1 MKLGIGHGEETREK
15 LVQYAPCPITPSP
28 KKMRSIVIDYYIQA
42 TMTRNQIPG
51 FSVAVVQEGEP
62 VLVKG
67 YGLANVEHSVSAT
80 EQTVYEIASVG
91 KTFTATVTMML
102 VEQGIISLEEAIA
115 NYLDYLPLT
124 WQNVTI
130 GHILSHQSGLPS
142 YTDAPNYWEITHLD
156 LSKSEILALVTHLPL
171 KFQPGEFSA
180 YDNTGYYLLG
190 LILEKVT
197 GKSYGDLLRDRIFAP
212 LGMNATVMNDPKD
225 IVPHRSA
232 GYRLPNSKLVN
243 KPYYS
248 PSVTYSAG
256 GQLSSVEDMVK
267 WEQAL
272 CGETLLKQSTLDL
285 MWTPHFPN
293 QGDDWEKL
301 RYVAGLGWWVLNY
314 SDRRVVG
321 HNGSIL
327 GFASNITRFIDD
339 KITVILLCNLDKISR
354 PDAIAKKI
362 AEYYCPVLK
371 EAVLQPPL

>member
-1 MKLGIGHGEETREK
+1 M
-15 LVQYAPCPITPSP
+15 
-28 KKMRSIVIDYYIQA
+28 IDDYIRA
-42 TMTRNQIPG
+42 VMTQNQIPG
-51 FSVAVVQEGEP
+51 LSVAVVQEGEP

-67 YGLANVEHSVSAT
+67 YGLANVEHSVPAT
-80 EQTVYEIASVG
+80 EHTVYEIASVG
-91 KTFTATVTMML
+91 KTFTATAIMIL
-102 VEQGIISLEEAIA
+102 VEQGIISLEDAIA
-115 NYLDYLPLT
+115 DYLDCLPIT
-124 WQNVTI
+124 WQNVVTI
-130 GHILSHQSGLPS
+130 GHILSHQSGIPS
-142 YTDAPNYWEITHLD
+142 YTDASNYWEITHLN

-171 KFQPGEFSA
+171 KLQPGEFSA

-190 LILEKVT
+190 LLLEKVT
-197 GKSYGDLLRDRIFAP
+197 EQSYGDLLQERIFAP
-212 LGMNATVMNDPKD
+212 LEMNATVMNNPSD
-225 IVPHRSA
+225 IVPNRAA
-232 GYRLPNSKLVN
+232 GYQLTNSKLVN

-272 CGETLLKQSTLDL
+272 CAETLLKQSTLDL

-293 QGDDWEKL
+293 QGDDWENL
-301 RYVAGLGWWVLNY
+301 RYVAGLGWWVFNY
-314 SDRRVVG
+314 DDRRVVG

-362 AEYYCPVLK
+362 AEYYCPVLT
-371 EAVLQPPL
+371 ELLLQPPLAKREN

>member
-1 MKLGIGHGEETREK
+1 M
-15 LVQYAPCPITPSP
+15 
-28 KKMRSIVIDYYIQA
+28 IDDYIRA
-42 TMTRNQIPG
+42 TMLKNQIPG
-51 FSVAVVQEGEP
+51 LSVAVVQEGEP
-62 VLVKG
+62 VLIKG

-102 VEQGIISLEEAIA
+102 VEQRIISLKEAMPAAVNYA

-225 IVPHRSA
+225 IMPHRSA

-272 CGETLLKQSTLDL
+272 YGETLLKQSTLDL

-314 SDRRVVG
+314 NDRRVVG

-339 KITVILLCNLDKISR
+339 RITVILLCNLDKISR

-362 AEYYCPVLK
+362 AEYYCPDIK
-371 EAVLQPPL
+371 EVVLQPPL

>member
-1 MKLGIGHGEETREK
+1 MK
-15 LVQYAPCPITPSP
+15 
-28 KKMRSIVIDYYIQA
+28 IDDYIRA
-42 TMTRNQIPG
+42 VMTKNQIPG
-51 FSVAVVQEGEP
+51 LSVAVVQEGEP

-67 YGLANVEHSVSAT
+67 YGLANVEHSVPTT
-80 EQTVYEIASVG
+80 EHTVYEIASVG
-91 KTFTATVTMML
+91 KTFTATVIMML
-102 VEQGIISLEEAIA
+102 VEEGVISLDNAMPA
-115 NYLDYLPLT
+115 AVNYADYLDYLPLT

-130 GHILSHQSGLPS
+130 GHILSHQSGIPS
-142 YTDAPNYWEITHLD
+142 YTDAPNYWEITHLN

-171 KFQPGEFSA
+171 KFQSGEFSA

-190 LILEKVT
+190 LLLEKVT
-197 GKSYGDLLRDRIFAP
+197 GQSYGDLLQERIFAP
-212 LGMNATVMNDPKD
+212 LGMNATVMNNPSD
-225 IVPHRSA
+225 IVLHRAA
-232 GYRLPNSKLVN
+232 GYRLLNSKLVN

-272 CGETLLKQSTLDL
+272 YSATLLKQSTLDK

-314 SDRRVVG
+314 GDRRVVG

-354 PDAIAKKI
+354 PDAIAKDI
-362 AEYYCPVLK
+362 AEYYCPALK
-371 EAVLQPPL
+371 EVVLQPPLG

>member
-1 MKLGIGHGEETREK
+1 M
-15 LVQYAPCPITPSP
+15 
-28 KKMRSIVIDYYIQA
+28 IDDYIRDA
-42 TMTRNQIPG
+42 MTQNQIPG
-51 FSVAVVQEGEP
+51 LSIAVVQEGEP
-62 VLVKG
+62 VLVQG
-67 YGLANVEHSVSAT
+67 YGLANIEHSVLAT
-80 EQTVYEIASVG
+80 EHTVYEIASVG
-91 KTFTATVTMML
+91 KTFTATAVMML
-102 VEQGIISLEEAIA
+102 VEQGIISLEDTMPAA
-115 NYLDYLPLT
+115 VNYADYLDYLPLT

-130 GHILSHQSGLPS
+130 GHILSHQSGIPS
-142 YTDAPNYWEITHLD
+142 YTDAPNYWEITHLN

-171 KFQPGEFSA
+171 KFQPGEFTA

-197 GKSYGDLLRDRIFAP
+197 GQSYGDLLRDRIFAP
-212 LGMNATVMNDPKD
+212 LGMNATVMNDPSD
-225 IVPHRSA
+225 IVPHRAA
-232 GYRLPNSKLVN
+232 GYRLSNSKLVN

-272 CGETLLKQSTLDL
+272 CGGTLLKQSTLNK

-293 QGDDWEKL
+293 QGGDWEKL

-314 SDRRVVG
+314 GDRRVVG

-362 AEYYCPVLK
+362 AEYYCPNLTEV
-371 EAVLQPPL
+371 VLQPPL